1 MANKRQRKPARQASG
16 RAETSQT
23 KAKQRIENLR
33 RRFAN
38 FHRAHSPGT
47 RIPQTLRDA
56 ALLALRNGIPAAEV
70 RQACRINSI
79 QLKLWQRSQSHDAK
93 ESEADGQMVRVFPVI
108 EEEIEMP
115 TEPSS
120 VKASQGLSLSI
131 SGWDIFI
138 RRNDE

>member
-1 MANKRQRKPARQASG
+1 MANKRQRKPSRQASG
-16 RAETSQT
+16 RAGTSQT
-23 KAKQRIENLR
+23 KAKRCVENLR

-56 ALLALRNGIPAAEV
+56 ALLALRNGIPESEV
-70 RQACRINSI
+70 RQACRINST
-79 QLKLWQRSQSHDAK
+79 QLKLWQRSQGHDAK
-93 ESEADGQMVRVFPVI
+93 KSEAEGQMVRVFPVV
-108 EEEIEMP
+108 EEEIEVP

-120 VKASQGLSLSI
+120 VQASRSLSLSI
-131 SGWDIFI
+131 GGWDVFI